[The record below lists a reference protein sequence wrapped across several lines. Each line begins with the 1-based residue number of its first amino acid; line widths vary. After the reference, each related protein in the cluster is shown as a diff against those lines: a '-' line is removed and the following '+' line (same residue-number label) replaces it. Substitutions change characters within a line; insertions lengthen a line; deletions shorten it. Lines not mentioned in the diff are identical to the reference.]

1 MTSLSTNQHFSYIP
15 INTDKDFYNNQNTNF
30 KSKETI
36 DEAAPNNLL
45 NKDCY

>member
-15 INTDKDFYNNQNTNF
+15 INTEKDFYFDQHTNF

-36 DEAAPNNLL
+36 DDAHPYNLL
-45 NKDCY
+45 NKDYY